1 MLLKDIYDTSN
12 CFISNILKTDFA
24 ELYAVIFNDTDAST
38 LDSYVIYNYGQ
49 KTVCWDSIDTCNSMI
64 RATIELN
71 KDTWKRLFTTLSLEY
86 DADSNTTT
94 TTVSEATTSEKTG
107 NSNNVNSVV
116 TYDATTFKDNEKN
129 TSTDS
134 DNSKGTRT
142 NTTTVKANVNAVDNV
157 TKEVQLRQRAYRRDV
172 INTIVDAITI
182 SIYDV

>member
-1 MLLKDIYDTSN
+1 MLLKDIYNTSN
-12 CFISNILKTDFA
+12 CFISNIFEEEFTG
-24 ELYAVIFNDTDAST
+24 LYNIIFSDTDAPT
-38 LDSYVIYNYGQ
+38 LDSYVIYNFGQ
-49 KTVCWDSIDTCNSMI
+49 RTVCFDSIDTCNSII

-71 KDTWKRLFTTLSLEY
+71 MDTWGRLFTTLSLNY